1 MKKLKMNKVHRT
13 LSIHVYGHRSV
24 IVLDR
29 LRLKPFAVPW
39 KSSILQKKK
48 MLLMK
53 INYFMLLQLSRKA

>member
-1 MKKLKMNKVHRT
+1 MNKVHRT

-39 KSSILQKKK
+39 KSSILQKKNAFNEDQLFYAPTIIK
-48 MLLMK
+48 K
-53 INYFMLLQLSRKA
+53 SINT

>member
-48 MLLMK
+48 C
-53 INYFMLLQLSRKA
+53 F